1 MKVKQD
7 WIVVRGASEHNL
19 KNVDVKIP
27 QLQFSVLSG
36 VSGSGKSS
44 LAFDTIFQEG
54 QRRFIESLSPYARQ
68 FLGVHERPHVESL
81 EGLSPTICVDQKTV
95 NRNPRSTVGTITEL
109 YDHYRLLFSRLGTPY
124 CPQCQEPIQGQTPD
138 QITDQVFAE
147 GAGEHCMLL
156 APMVQKRKGEYRKE
170 LEQWQADGFVRARI
184 DGAIRRLD
192 EDIVLERYEMHSI
205 DLVIDRLKLTPDE
218 KSRFTEGIERSLH
231 LSKGLVIA
239 LYAEQEHLFSSL
251 MACPRCQIA
260 IPEMEPRL
268 FSFNSPQGACPE
280 CQGLGELYE
289 LDETKLFDASKP
301 LLDGG
306 MRFVN
311 PQGKILYTAIGL
323 EHFQLLF
330 KLLHIKPQASWQDL
344 SDEARQIFLHG
355 NAQIGLNSFRVF
367 HGGKQLRKLLEK
379 GEWVGVEPIFKFV
392 AKFVKRIIE
401 QFGRHIICGACQGA
415 RLNPTALAVKFHQ
428 HHIQSLTALSISKS
442 YQFFQSLNLSEFEKL
457 VGHTIFQEINSRLK
471 FLDEVGVGY
480 LTLERSAG
488 TLSGGEAQRIR
499 LATHIGSGLQGVLY
513 VLDEP
518 SIGLHP
524 RDNQRLIGAL
534 KTLRDRGNTVLV
546 VEHDEETILSADY
559 VVDVGVGAGEQG
571 GEIVVSG
578 KLSQLLKSQK
588 SLTGK
593 FLSGKETIPIPTTR
607 RPLQS
612 GMLEIFGASLNN
624 LKNIDFQIPLGVF
637 VGVAGVSGSGKSTL
651 LDGVLKPALSE
662 HVARKKSGKPS
673 YQKVKGF
680 ENIKRV
686 VEINQAP
693 IGRTPRSNPAT
704 YVKAFDEIRS
714 LFAKLPESRARG
726 YAVGRFSFNVKGG
739 RCEECQGAGVKTIEM
754 QFFSDVQ
761 VICEACH
768 GRRFN
773 AQTLEI
779 VYRGKSIADVLDMSV
794 EEAYHFFKSS
804 PHLERILGAMCQ
816 VGLGYVKLG
825 QPSTTL
831 SGGEAQR
838 VKLASEFRKQS
849 QQNTFYL
856 LDEPTTGLHAYDVKL
871 LLELLQKLVGLGH
884 SVLVV
889 EHNLDVLKS
898 VDYLLEMGPG
908 GGDDGGEIVAQGTP
922 EAVAQHKQSLTGGFL
937 IHALQQTY
945 QVPQTTTRLPKV
957 QNRNLVIHGAFKNNL
972 KHIDLTIP
980 HGKITVFTGVSGS
993 GKSTLAIGTIFSQ
1006 GQARYVESLSTY
1018 ARRFLGKAE
1027 KIQAESIEGLAPA
1040 IAITQKSGS
1049 RNPRSNVATATEVY
1063 DYLRLLYARIGQAH
1077 CPHCQK
1083 AQNSK
1088 IPLEQH
1094 SPSRAAQ
1101 ALLTQASQRIVI
1113 AAPLYLPHAFSRCVL
1128 QKPEQLLKLQSHL
1141 QEQGFIRIY
1150 MNQQHFRLDEEL
1162 PKNLNSLG
1170 KKGIW
1175 LVIDRLVPNPKESS
1189 RLIEAFEMAYQQ
1201 GNQLAQVWLDEDK
1214 KQLDFSEKYACPKCY
1229 YAQHEPLNPRMFS
1242 FNAHVGACPECE
1254 GLGKMSQWNSDCP
1267 ECLGQRLKPEYLAV
1281 KIGHQNIME
1290 FCEATVS
1297 DALIKVKSW
1306 KFTANQAQIAEQP
1319 LQEIRSRLLFLEQ
1332 MGVGYLKL
1340 NQPSATLS
1348 GGESQRIRLAS
1359 QIGAGLTGALYV
1371 LDEPTIGLHPKDSGQ
1386 LFEALTHLRDL
1397 GNTLIIVE
1405 HDLEMIRGADH
1416 LVDFG
1421 PGAGQYGGEVVAQGT
1436 PKQVMKN
1443 TQSLTG
1449 KYLANKLKIDIPQVR
1464 KCWQDAPKLIL
1475 QNVTEHNLKNIS
1487 VSFPIG
1493 AITTVTGVSGA
1504 GKSTLVF
1511 DVLAKLIQNN
1521 LGLPKKKRLKNSP
1534 KIQGMEHVS
1543 KLLLVN
1549 QDPIGHTPRST
1560 PLTYTK
1566 GLPLVAEVFASLP
1579 ASKER
1584 GFSKSRFSF
1593 NSISGRCPTCEGL
1606 GIQNIEMHF
1615 LSDVTVECQ
1624 TCQGLRYNRETLAV
1638 SYRGYTIAD
1647 VLKLEVQQ
1655 ALKIF
1660 DKHPQLQKS
1669 FQALC
1674 DVGLGYLKLG
1684 QPGNTLSGGEAQ
1696 RLKLAVELSK
1706 KTHGRSLYLFDEP
1719 TTGLHI
1725 DDVARLV
1732 LILHKLTE
1740 QGHTVIMVEHHL
1752 DMMKISDYIIDLG
1765 PQGGELGGQVI
1776 ASGSPEELIQT
1787 KTQTAWHLKNLEN
1800 WT

>member
-1 MKVKQD
+1 MKPKQD
-7 WIVVRGASEHNL
+7 WIIVRGASEHNL
-19 KNVDVKIP
+19 KNVDVQIP

-109 YDHYRLLFSRLGTPY
+109 YDHYRLLFSRLGKPY

-138 QITDQVFAE
+138 QITDQVFAD
-147 GAGEHCMLL
+147 GAGQKCMLL
-156 APMVQKRKGEYRKE
+156 APMVQERKGEYRKE
-170 LEQWQADGFVRARI
+170 LDQWRTDGFVRARI
-184 DGAIRRLD
+184 DGTIRRLD
-192 EDIVLERYEMHSI
+192 EEIVLERYEMHSI
-205 DLVIDRLKLTPDE
+205 DLVIDRLRLTPDE
-218 KSRFTEGIERSLH
+218 KSRFTEGVERSLN

-239 LYAEQEHLFSSL
+239 LYGEQEHLFSSL

-289 LDETKLFDASKP
+289 LDESKLFDEAKP

-306 MRFVN
+306 MRFLN
-311 PQGKILYTAIGL
+311 PQGKILYTAIGT

-330 KLLHIKPQASWQDL
+330 KLLKLKPKTSWADL
-344 SDEARQIFLHG
+344 SDEAKQIFLHG
-355 NAQIGLNSFRVF
+355 NASIGLNSFRVF
-367 HGGKQLRKLLEK
+367 HGGRQLKKFLTK
-379 GEWVGVEPIFKFV
+379 GEWIGIEPIFKFV

-401 QFGRHIICGACQGA
+401 QFGHHIICESCQGA
-415 RLNPTALAVKFHQ
+415 RLNPIALAVQFHQ
-428 HHIQSLTALSISKS
+428 HHIQSLISLSVSKS
-442 YQFFQSLNLSEFEKL
+442 YQFFKNLKLSEFEKL
-457 VGHTIFQEINSRLK
+457 VGHTIFQEIILRLK

-480 LTLERSAG
+480 LTLERSAA

-524 RDNQRLIGAL
+524 SDNQRLIGAL

-559 VVDVGVGAGEQG
+559 VVDVGVGAGQQG

-578 KLSQLLKSQK
+578 RLKALFQSQK

-593 FLSGKETIPIPTTR
+593 FLSGKETIPFPEQR
-607 RPLQS
+607 RLIQS
-612 GMLEIFGASLNN
+612 GILKIQGASLNN
-624 LKNIDFQIPLGVF
+624 LNNVDFQIPLGVF

-662 HVARKKSGKPS
+662 HVSRKKVDKPP
-673 YQKVKGF
+673 YQKVEGF
-680 ENIKRV
+680 ESIKRV

-726 YAVGRFSFNVKGG
+726 YTVGRFSFNVKGG

-754 QFFSDVQ
+754 QFFSNVQ
-761 VICEACH
+761 VVCETCH

-779 VYRGKSIADVLDMSV
+779 LYRGKTIEDVLNMSV
-794 EEAYHFFKSS
+794 DEAYDFFKVS
-804 PHLERILGAMCQ
+804 PTLERILGAMCQ

-838 VKLASEFRKQS
+838 VKLASEFRKLS
-849 QQNTFYL
+849 TKPTFYL
-856 LDEPTTGLHAYDVKL
+856 LDEPTTGLHSYDVRL
-871 LLELLQKLVGLGH
+871 LLQLLQKLVELGH
-884 SVLVV
+884 SVLIV
-889 EHNLDVLKS
+889 EHHLDVLKS
-898 VDYLLEMGPG
+898 VDYLIEMGPS
-908 GGDDGGEIVAQGTP
+908 GGDDGGQVVAQGTP
-922 EAVAQHKQSLTGGFL
+922 EEIAEHQQSLTGRFL
-937 IHALQQTY
+937 KQALHQTY
-945 QVPQTTTRLPKV
+945 QIPKEAVHIPKV
-957 QNRNLVIHGAFKNNL
+957 KNQDLVIRGAFKNNL
-972 KHIDLTIP
+972 KHVDLTIP

-993 GKSTLAIGTIFSQ
+993 GKSTLAIGTIFSE

-1027 KIQAESIEGLAPA
+1027 KAQAKSIEGLAPA
-1040 IAITQKSGS
+1040 IAITQKSAS
-1049 RNPRSNVATATEVY
+1049 RNPRSNVATSTEIY
-1063 DYLRLLYARIGQAH
+1063 DHLRLLYARIGQAY
-1077 CPHCQK
+1077 CPHCQRFKK
-1083 AQNSK
+1083 AQL
-1088 IPLEQH
+1088 LEQH
-1094 SPSRAAQ
+1094 SPSRAAKV
-1101 ALLTQASQRIVI
+1101 LLQKASEQRMVI
-1113 AAPLYLPHAFSRCVL
+1113 AAPLYLPHQFSRCVL
-1128 QKPEQLLKLQSHL
+1128 QKPEQLLSLQSHL
-1141 QEQGFIRIY
+1141 QEQGFVRIY
-1150 MNQQHFRLDEEL
+1150 MNQQNLRLDEEL
-1162 PKNLNSLG
+1162 PQNLNALG
-1170 KKGIW
+1170 KQGIW
-1175 LVIDRLVPNPKESS
+1175 LVIDRLVPNAKESS
-1189 RLIEAFEMAYQQ
+1189 RLTEAFEMAYQQ
-1201 GNQLAQVWLDEDK
+1201 GNQLAQVWLDEA
-1214 KQLDFSEKYACPKCY
+1214 KQQLNFSERYVCPTCY
-1229 YAQHEPLNPRMFS
+1229 YTQHEPLNPRLFS
-1242 FNAHVGACPECE
+1242 FNAHVGACPACE
-1254 GLGKMSQWNSDCP
+1254 GLGTIHKSQIVCP
-1267 ECLGQRLKPEYLAV
+1267 QCQGQRLKPEYLAV
-1281 KIGHQNIME
+1281 KIGNQNIIE
-1290 FCEATVS
+1290 FCEASVTE
-1297 DALIKVKSW
+1297 ALAKVKNW
-1306 KFTANQAQIAEQP
+1306 KLTENEAQIAEQP
-1319 LQEIRSRLLFLEQ
+1319 LQEIRGRLLFLEQ

-1371 LDEPTIGLHPKDSGQ
+1371 LDEPTIGLHPKDSEQ

-1405 HDLEMIRGADH
+1405 HDLEMIRLADH

-1421 PGAGQYGGEVVAQGT
+1421 LGAGQYGGEIIAQGT

-1443 TQSLTG
+1443 AKSLTG
-1449 KYLANKLKIDIPQVR
+1449 KYLKNKLKIEIPKVR
-1464 KCWQDAPKLIL
+1464 RSWQDAPKLTI
-1475 QNVTEHNLKNIS
+1475 QNATEHNLKNIS

-1511 DVLAKLIQNN
+1511 DVLAKAVQKN
-1521 LGLPKKKRLKNSP
+1521 LETSKKKTSKSRQ

-1543 KLLLVN
+1543 KLLIVN

-1560 PLTYTK
+1560 PLTYIK
-1566 GLPLVAEVFASLP
+1566 GLPLVAELFASLP
-1579 ASKER
+1579 DAKER

-1593 NSISGRCPTCEGL
+1593 NSIAGRCPACEGL
-1606 GIQNIEMHF
+1606 GVQNIEMHF
-1615 LSDVTVECQ
+1615 LSDVIVECSA
-1624 TCQGLRYNRETLAV
+1624 CQGMRYNRETLAV

-1647 VLKLEVQQ
+1647 ILKLEIQQ
-1655 ALKIF
+1655 ALEVF
-1660 DKHPQLQKS
+1660 DKQPKLKRL
-1669 FQALC
+1669 FQTLH

-1706 KTHGRSLYLFDEP
+1706 RTCGRSLYLFDEP

-1732 LILHKLTE
+1732 LILHQLAD
-1740 QGHTVIMVEHHL
+1740 QGHTVILVEHHL
-1752 DMMKISDYIIDLG
+1752 DMMKISDYMIDLG
-1765 PQGGELGGQVI
+1765 PQGGEFGGEVI
-1776 ASGSPEELIQT
+1776 ASGSPEELLQT
-1787 KTQTAWHLKNLEN
+1787 NTQTALHLKKVLF
-1800 WT
+1800 